1 MMRKHASALTGSRRK
16 PDQKPVVKKILKR
29 KGSMDE
35 ATIDRLSEPVDH
47 SKLKQKFENE
57 QISKERQ

>member
-1 MMRKHASALTGSRRK
+1 MMRQHASALTGSRRK
-16 PDQKPVVKKILKR
+16 PYQKPVMKKILKR

-47 SKLKQKFENE
+47 TKLKQKFEN
-57 QISKERQ
+57 QQLTKERQ

>member
-16 PDQKPVVKKILKR
+16 PDQKPVMKKNLKR
-29 KGSMDE
+29 KVSMDE

-47 SKLKQKFENE
+47 AKLK
-57 QISKERQ
+57 